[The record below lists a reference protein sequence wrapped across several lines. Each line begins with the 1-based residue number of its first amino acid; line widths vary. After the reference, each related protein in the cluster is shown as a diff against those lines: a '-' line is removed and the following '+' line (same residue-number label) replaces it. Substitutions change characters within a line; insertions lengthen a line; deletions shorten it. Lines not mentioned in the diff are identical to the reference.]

1 MGAGVR
7 NGIIPMDNTN
17 SGVYQIR
24 LTVDKKCRIPIG
36 KLDEFTFPEGQYV
49 YTGRAG
55 KNLTQRIS
63 RHKRSDKKCFWHID
77 YLLSNK
83 CVRILDINVVS
94 LNSDDECIEN
104 KKLLKGRAS
113 IAVKGFG
120 ATDCK
125 HNCGAHLLFLTGV
138 F

>member
-7 NGIIPMDNTN
+7 NGIILMDNTN

-36 KLDEFTFPEGQYV
+36 KLGEFTFPEGQYV

-63 RHKRSDKKCFWHID
+63 RHKRLDKKRFWHID
-77 YLLSNK
+77 YILSNK
-83 CVRILDINVVS
+83 HVRILDINVVS
-94 LNSDDECIEN
+94 RRSDDECIEN
-104 KKLLKGRAS
+104 QKLLKECAS
-113 IAVKGFG
+113 IVVKGFG

-125 HNCGAHLLFLTGV
+125 SNCGAHLLFLAGPS
-138 F
+138 

>member
-7 NGIIPMDNTN
+7 NGIIPMDKNN

-24 LTVDKKCRIPIG
+24 LSVDKKCRIPIG
-36 KLDEFTFPEGQYV
+36 KLGKFTFPEEQYI
-49 YTGRAG
+49 YTGIAG

-83 CVRILDINVVS
+83 RVRILDINIVS
-94 LNSDDECIEN
+94 LNSDHECIEN
-104 KKLLKGRAS
+104 QKL
-113 IAVKGFG
+113 
-120 ATDCK
+120 
-125 HNCGAHLLFLTGV
+125 
-138 F
+138 